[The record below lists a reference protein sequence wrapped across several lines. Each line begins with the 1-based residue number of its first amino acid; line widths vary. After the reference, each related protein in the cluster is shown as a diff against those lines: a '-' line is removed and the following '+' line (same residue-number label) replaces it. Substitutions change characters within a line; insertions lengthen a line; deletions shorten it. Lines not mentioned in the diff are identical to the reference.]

1 MALKKILI
9 PLVVLSFVIGLIL
22 NNKPSKPI
30 SYQDITVQEF
40 DQILDS
46 NDPFLVDV
54 HTPEQTHIKD
64 TDLFIPDTKVA
75 TSLDQFPQDKNT
87 EILVYCR
94 SGNMSQTASQVLVD
108 AGYTNV
114 KNLSGGLNAWREAHQ
129 EVTLTPEMQ
138 ELGDVD
144 YATGA
149 TLEYTLTNNTSQEL
163 NLTRV
168 TGSCECTK
176 PQPRDLKLPAY
187 TSTIIDVDFVPSIHK
202 DDSDLGELTRTIFI
216 KTDNINFD
224 RLESSFTANVI
235 KQ

>member
-1 MALKKILI
+1 MEPKKIFL
-9 PLVVLSFVIGLIL
+9 PFVIIALTVGALVI
-22 NNKPSKPI
+22 KKPI
-30 SYQDITVQEF
+30 KTTTYQDVNVQEF

-54 HTPEQTHIKD
+54 HTPEQTHIKG
-64 TDLFIPDTKVA
+64 TDLVIPDTKVA
-75 TSLDQFPQDKNT
+75 TSLDQFPQDKNA

>member
-1 MALKKILI
+1 VALKKILI

-114 KNLSGGLNAWREAHQ
+114 KNLTGGLNAWREAHQ
-129 EVTLTPEMQ
+129 EVTLTPDMQ

-149 TLEYTLTNNTSQEL
+149 TLEYTLTNHTSQEL

>member
-114 KNLSGGLNAWREAHQ
+114 KNLTGGLNAWREAHQ
-129 EVTLTPEMQ
+129 EVTLTPDMQ

-149 TLEYTLTNNTSQEL
+149 TLEYTLTNHTSQEL